1 MIGMENQSMNG
12 IMINCMID
20 CIFFKVYQFFERHE
34 KGGDSTWSAS
44 LYISTVEFLIVYSV
58 FMMLDIFSGK
68 KITNTNF
75 IKNNYIIICII
86 IILIILI
93 IYKIN
98 ILYFNKNKEK
108 IIKKYKNTKYHKGFM
123 FIIGALILILFLSP
137 ILWNEIY
144 KLIK

>member
-1 MIGMENQSMNG
+1 MIGTGNQSMNG
-12 IMINCMID
+12 IMIDCMID
-20 CIFFKVYQFFERHE
+20 CIFFRVYQFFERHE

-68 KITNTNF
+68 RISNTDF
-75 IKNNYIIICII
+75 IKNHHVIVYIIIV
-86 IILIILI
+86 LIIFI

-98 ILYFNKNKEK
+98 LLYFNKNKEK
-108 IIKKYKNTKYHKGFM
+108 IIKSYKNKKYKKGFM
-123 FIIGALILILFLSP
+123 FIMGVLIFILFLSP

-144 KLIK
+144 KLL